1 MMLSKLKEG
10 LAGQSLEKAQDVI
23 REFNDTV
30 PKIRA
35 LGLSVENVGIK
46 MGIPPE
52 ITARLVG
59 AAAALDEKEIAK
71 LAKENEGNKILGAI
85 LDSLRTAALFKE
97 QLQSVGF
104 KGVKID
110 VKLGLLP
117 SVEISLLN

>member
-1 MMLSKLKEG
+1 MMFSKLKDG
-10 LAGQSLEKAQDVI
+10 LASQSLEKAHDVI
-23 REFNDTV
+23 REFNDMV
-30 PKIRA
+30 PKIKA
-35 LGLSVENVGIK
+35 IGLSVENVGIK
-46 MGIPPE
+46 MGLPPE

-59 AAAALDEKEIAK
+59 SAAALDEKEIEK
-71 LAKENEGNKILGAI
+71 LAKENAGNKILGAI

-117 SVEISLLN
+117 SVDISLLN

>member
-1 MMLSKLKEG
+1 MMFSKLKDG
-10 LAGQSLEKAQDVI
+10 LASQSLEKAHDVI
-23 REFNDTV
+23 REFNDMV
-30 PKIRA
+30 PKIKA
-35 LGLSVENVGIK
+35 IGLSVENVGIK
-46 MGIPPE
+46 MGLPPE

-59 AAAALDEKEIAK
+59 SAAALDEKEIEK
-71 LAKENEGNKILGAI
+71 LAKENAGNKILGAI

-104 KGVKID
+104 KGVAID

>member
-1 MMLSKLKEG
+1 MMLNKLKDG

-35 LGLSVENVGIK
+35 VGLSVENVGIK

-59 AAAALDEKEIAK
+59 SAAALDEKEIAK

-85 LDSLRTAALFKE
+85 LDALHTAALFKE

-104 KGVKID
+104 KGVTID